1 MLDVDES
8 GYIDLKEFQTLLKF
22 LGMPDTTSK
31 RMAMHILCRV
41 RRHSFQVMHRLSVG
55 TSTGTFIAPA
65 VKTYELSREQ
75 FVISVCDGKIEKLT
89 KTGNGWIV
97 LVEHERA
104 MTSYLS
110 AVLVIFLLIHAP
122 VSQRFFYYFAT
133 DDVSGKQFLH
143 ADYSIEYGSVLWTN
157 FLPVVLV
164 LGIAFVFLLPITI
177 GSLLYSYSSHLHSPH
192 TKRKIGFLY
201 APFHLGAEW
210 WEVFELT
217 RKMTLTGILIYF
229 STNVRTSVATL
240 VCVLAVAVLN
250 FIRPHKNKVVF
261 LVCECGYLLTTF
273 KYLSAVFVLTK
284 EAGAL
289 TDEEENTL
297 AVLLIMID
305 ILMMVGSCIGLG
317 AIVLVLRKHSEVHID
332 LEEEE
337 AHVRELHDDFS
348 YSSDSSAFQRRSS
361 NDKRRTS
368 TELRA
373 SKVRQQRRSSGGGR
387 RRSSSSYSG
396 SSTFLEKL
404 KELRLEEDRKT
415 LSLKNNAMAR
425 IQTRIYPTQPLPP
438 PTATTISGRKRSS
451 AGKGKGKRRSSS
463 ERRRSSTTR
472 VVDKIVQRAK
482 QDQEKKR
489 QLLKRKSFIA
499 KKKLSRRLKKRS
511 REFGL
516 AAHEDE

>member
-1 MLDVDES
+1 
-8 GYIDLKEFQTLLKF
+8 
-22 LGMPDTTSK
+22 
-31 RMAMHILCRV
+31 
-41 RRHSFQVMHRLSVG
+41 
-55 TSTGTFIAPA
+55 
-65 VKTYELSREQ
+65 
-75 FVISVCDGKIEKLT
+75 
-89 KTGNGWIV
+89 
-97 LVEHERA
+97 
-104 MTSYLS
+104 
-110 AVLVIFLLIHAP
+110 
-122 VSQRFFYYFAT
+122 
-133 DDVSGKQFLH
+133 
-143 ADYSIEYGSVLWTN
+143 
-157 FLPVVLV
+157 
-164 LGIAFVFLLPITI
+164 
-177 GSLLYSYSSHLHSPH
+177 
-192 TKRKIGFLY
+192 
-201 APFHLGAEW
+201 
-210 WEVFELT
+210 
-217 RKMTLTGILIYF
+217 MTLTGILIYF

-337 AHVRELHDDFS
+337 ALHDDFS
-348 YSSDSSAFQRRSS
+348 HLTSSSDSSALQRRSG

-373 SKVRQQRRSSGGGR
+373 SKVRQRRRSSGGGR
-387 RRSSSSYSG
+387 RRSSVH
-396 SSTFLEKL
+396 FLEKL

-415 LSLKNNAMAR
+415 LSLKNNAMDR

-438 PTATTISGRKRSS
+438 PTATTVSGRKRSS

-472 VVDKIVQRAK
+472 EVDKIVQRAK

-511 REFGL
+511 REFEL
-516 AAHEDE
+516 AAHEEDE

>member
-1 MLDVDES
+1 MFEVLDVDES

-22 LGMPDTTSK
+22 LGMPDTTTK
-31 RMAMHILCRV
+31 RMAMHILFRV
-41 RRHSFQVMHRLSVG
+41 RRHSFQVMRRLSGV
-55 TSTGTFIAPA
+55 STGTTLYAP

-133 DDVSGKQFLH
+133 DNVSGKEFLH

-177 GSLLYSYSSHLHSPH
+177 GSLLYSYWSHLHSPH

-250 FIRPHKNKVVF
+250 FIRPHKNNVVF

-317 AIVLVLRKHSEVHID
+317 AIVLVLRKHSEAHID

-337 AHVRELHDDFS
+337 AHVHALHDDFS
-348 YSSDSSAFQRRSS
+348 YSSESSAFQTRSGK
-361 NDKRRTS
+361 DKRRTS

-373 SKVRQQRRSSGGGR
+373 SKVRQQRRSGGGGR

-404 KELRLEEDRKT
+404 KELRLEEDRKA

-425 IQTRIYPTQPLPP
+425 IHTRIYPTQPPPP
-438 PTATTISGRKRSS
+438 PTATTVSGRKRSS
-451 AGKGKGKRRSSS
+451 AGKEKRRSSS

-472 VVDKIVQRAK
+472 EVNKIVQRAK
-482 QDQEKKR
+482 RDQEKKR

-511 REFGL
+511 REFEL
-516 AAHEDE
+516 AAQEDE